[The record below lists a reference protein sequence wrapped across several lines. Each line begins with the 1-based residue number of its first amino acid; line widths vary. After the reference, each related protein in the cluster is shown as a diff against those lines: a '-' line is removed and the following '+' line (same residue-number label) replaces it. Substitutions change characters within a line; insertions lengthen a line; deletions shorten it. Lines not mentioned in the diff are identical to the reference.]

1 MLNGGPLEPLSKLEE
16 IAGCSTFY
24 LPVLCCYDFFFPE
37 IEKQIKCKY
46 KNKLRVMVEQMAK
59 FYIHKHVAIL
69 LLYRHADILNN
80 LYSQTNLRSSYY
92 FS

>member
-1 MLNGGPLEPLSKLEE
+1 
-16 IAGCSTFY
+16 
-24 LPVLCCYDFFFPE
+24 
-37 IEKQIKCKY
+37 
-46 KNKLRVMVEQMAK
+46 MVEQMAK